1 METVLGLEPWLGY
14 LIIAGILTYTLSIGG
29 WVLAKA
35 GRSPLWILL
44 LLVPYLNVV
53 AFWAFAF
60 ARWPAVDG
68 AAKHDAAK
76 GPARGP

>member
-14 LIIAGILTYTLSIGG
+14 LIVAAILTYTLSIGG

-44 LLVPYLNVV
+44 LLVPYLNVI

-68 AAKHDAAK
+68 AAKGA
-76 GPARGP
+76 ARGP

>member
-1 METVLGLEPWLGY
+1 MMETVLGLEPWLGY
-14 LIIAGILTYTLSIGG
+14 LIIAVILTYTLAAGG

-53 AFWAFAF
+53 AIWAFAYT
-60 ARWPAVDG
+60 RWPFVDG
-68 AAKHDAAK
+68 ARDGRDDA
-76 GPARGP
+76 PPTTD